1 MLKEVEAFEISED
14 GKADMAKL
22 QEMIKTWRG
31 LGRVPRAD
39 KEIETTFSHVIDKKF
54 EGLKIEKS
62 QGVLMRF
69 ENKLASILE
78 ANDKFRLDKE
88 FDLVRRKIDEAK
100 KEMMQLQNNISFFAH
115 VDDSNPL
122 VKEVNKNINRLNEQ
136 VETLKAKLTHGRQF
150 VKNFNSAAEE
160 PKQDE
165 SKTETTEE
173 KSEE

>member
-1 MLKEVEAFEISED
+1 MQQNAQDTLRSSERISN
-14 GKADMAKL
+14 
-22 QEMIKTWRG
+22 
-31 LGRVPRAD
+31 
-39 KEIETTFSHVIDKKF
+39 S
-54 EGLKIEKS
+54 
-62 QGVLMRF
+62 
-69 ENKLASILE
+69 N
-78 ANDKFRLDKE
+78 
-88 FDLVRRKIDEAK
+88 
-100 KEMMQLQNNISFFAH
+100 MQLQNNISFFAH

>member
-1 MLKEVEAFEISED
+1 MNPVERL
-14 GKADMAKL
+14 KL
-22 QEMIKTWRG
+22 QEMIKTLRS

-54 EGLKIEKS
+54 EGLKIEKH

-88 FDLVRRKIDEAK
+88 FDAIRRKIDESK

-136 VETLKAKLTHGRQF
+136 VESLKAKLAHGRQF

-160 PKQDE
+160 PKKDE
-165 SKTETTEE
+165 SNTETTEE